1 MKHNHRKA
9 NEVDILL
16 LLEGTYPYIA
26 GGVASW
32 VHQLIK
38 LFPEYQFGIVF
49 LGGQRSDYGEVKYD
63 LPDNLIHLEAHYLFD
78 SNKKDSS
85 PQQSELNTESFNKL
99 TCIHQQFSNASSDD
113 YLSMLNLIDTH
124 FKSDHHVTLNDILHS
139 RPSWDYIT
147 QTYQEKAPQTSFL
160 NFFWSIRNMH
170 QPLWKIFELV
180 SHCPKAK
187 LLHSASTGYAG
198 FVGALLAEKHKTP
211 YVVTEHGIYIKERK
225 IDLMYPAWLENS
237 YFTDS
242 REYRSHND
250 TTTRWTMFF
259 EILGKFCYASANP
272 IISLF
277 PAYQQYQIA
286 YGANP
291 QKAKIIPNGVHVDAS
306 LITDKKSPDQTS
318 PIIAFIGRVVSIKD
332 VKNFIRSMLFI
343 LQSIPKAEAWIVGET
358 SEDKRYHEEC
368 IELISVLDLQS
379 KVIFKGKQ
387 NVPAILKQI
396 DVLVISSISEGLPLV
411 ILESFA
417 AGVPVVSTDVG
428 ACRELIEGATETDK
442 ALGSAGVIVDIS
454 DSAALG
460 NGVTA
465 LLSDTNRW
473 QAAQAAALKRVNAY
487 YSLTQFRAN
496 YAKVYQEGLSS
507 WQA

>member
-1 MKHNHRKA
+1 MKLKNRVAK
-9 NEVDILL
+9 EVDILL

-49 LGGQRSDYGEVKYD
+49 LGGQRSDYGEVKYE
-63 LPDNLIHLEAHYLFD
+63 LPDNLIHLEAHYLFE
-78 SNKKDSS
+78 SS
-85 PQQSELNTESFNKL
+85 QHDVADHKHEVNRASFEKL
-99 TCIHQQFSNASSDD
+99 TCIHQQFSKASSDD
-113 YLSMLNLIDTH
+113 YLSMLKLIDTH
-124 FKSDHHVTLNDILHS
+124 FKQEDHVTLNDVLHS
-139 RPSWDYIT
+139 RESWDYIT
-147 QTYQEKAPQTSFL
+147 QTYEEKAPQTSFL

-170 QPLWKIFELV
+170 QPLWKIFELMA
-180 SHCPKAK
+180 HCPKAK

-198 FVGALLAEKHKTP
+198 FVGALLAAKTKTP

-225 IDLMYPAWLENS
+225 IDLMYPAWLDNS

-250 TTTRWTMFF
+250 TTTRWTNFF
-259 EILGKFCYASANP
+259 EVLGKFCYASANP

-277 PAYQQYQIA
+277 PAYQRYQIA

-291 QKAKIIPNGVHVDAS
+291 DKAKIIPNGVHVDAS
-306 LITDKKSPDQTS
+306 LITSKTS
-318 PIIAFIGRVVSIKD
+318 PNQKTPVIAFIGRVVSIKD

-343 LQSIPKAEAWIVGET
+343 LQTIPDAEAWIVGET
-358 SEDKRYHEEC
+358 TEDKRYYEEC
-368 IELISVLDLQS
+368 VELICVLDLQT
-379 KVIFKGKQ
+379 KVLFKGKQ
-387 NVPAILKQI
+387 NVPELLKKI
-396 DVLVISSISEGLPLV
+396 DVMVVSSISEGLPLV
-411 ILESFA
+411 VLESFA

-428 ACRELIEGATETDK
+428 ACRELIEGASDEDK

-465 LLSDTNRW
+465 LLTDAKRW
-473 QAAQAAALKRVNAY
+473 QASQQSALKRVNTY
-487 YSLTQFRAN
+487 YSLSQFRAN